1 MALRGVEARG
11 EEARLEAFESAGKT
25 AMLVAVDGHLAG
37 IVACADTLKPYA
49 KEAVDRLHTMGL
61 RVVMMTGDNRRTA
74 DAIARQVGIDR
85 ALAEVLPEAK
95 AQEVARLQA
104 EGTPVAMVGDGIN
117 DAPAL
122 AQADLGIAIGS
133 GTDVAKETGH
143 VVLIKEDLR
152 DVVVALEVARATMRK
167 VKENLFWAFAYN
179 TLAIPI
185 GAGLLYP
192 FVRLVVSPELAAVLM
207 AVSSLTVT
215 LNTLRLKRFVPPSK
229 RVLETRP
236 WRARSAG

>member
-1 MALRGVEARG
+1 
-11 EEARLEAFESAGKT
+11 
-25 AMLVAVDGHLAG
+25 
-37 IVACADTLKPYA
+37 
-49 KEAVDRLHTMGL
+49 VDRLHAMGL

-74 DAIARQVGIDR
+74 EAIARQVGIGR

-104 EGTPVAMVGDGIN
+104 EGVRVAMVGDGIN

-152 DVVVALEVARATMRK
+152 DVVVAFEVARATMRK

-179 TLAIPI
+179 TLAIPV
-185 GAGLLYP
+185 GAGLVYP
-192 FVRLVVSPELAAVLM
+192 FARLVVSPELAAVLM

-215 LNTLRLKRFVPPSK
+215 LNTLLLKRFVPPSK
-229 RVLETRP
+229 RVAEPRP
-236 WRARSAG
+236 WRTRSAA